1 MNLIKIIK
9 KECIK
14 EGIDIKNTIKD
25 VKKIYV
31 CLRYDFIKTIKDV
44 YDLNK

>member
-14 EGIDIKNTIKD
+14 EGIDIKNAIKD
-25 VKKIYV
+25 VKEIYTN
-31 CLRYDFIKTIKDV
+31 LRYDFVKTIKNV
-44 YDLNK
+44 YNLNN